1 MAFAT
6 SRRSVTG
13 FAAIFAVHALIAV
26 ALLRERIFIPTP
38 VEVRYAEPIFIT
50 PPRPI
55 KKPPVVAAA
64 PQRVLPAP
72 IPIKPFSPA
81 AVTEAPITPPAEPAT
96 PPEIPKPAL
105 DMEWLVKQ
113 AGRID
118 RETRPAGE
126 NRHYR
131 PSADSMER
139 VLSKAFSEA
148 RLAVPPKWYEAARIE
163 LFSAPNDTA
172 PIYQIQTAFGTF
184 CIFYPDKFR
193 DDGRS
198 RQPRVTSCPVRF

>member
-6 SRRSVTG
+6 NRRSVTG
-13 FAAIFAVHALIAV
+13 FAAVFAVHALVAV
-26 ALLRERIFIPTP
+26 ALLRERIFIPVP
-38 VEVRYAEPIFIT
+38 VAVRYAEPIFIA

-55 KKPPVVAAA
+55 KKPLIVAE
-64 PQRVLPAP
+64 PLQKVLPAR
-72 IPIKPFSPA
+72 IPIIPFSPA
-81 AVTEAPITPPAEPAT
+81 AVAEAPISPPAEPAA
-96 PPEIPKPAL
+96 PLDVPEPAL
-105 DMEWLVKQ
+105 DMESLVKQ

-126 NRHYR
+126 NRYYR

-139 VLSKAFSEA
+139 ILSKAFTEA

-163 LFSAPNDTA
+163 LFSAPNDPA

-184 CIFYPDKFR
+184 CIFYPDKYK

-198 RQPRVTSCPVRF
+198 RQPRVSRCPVRF